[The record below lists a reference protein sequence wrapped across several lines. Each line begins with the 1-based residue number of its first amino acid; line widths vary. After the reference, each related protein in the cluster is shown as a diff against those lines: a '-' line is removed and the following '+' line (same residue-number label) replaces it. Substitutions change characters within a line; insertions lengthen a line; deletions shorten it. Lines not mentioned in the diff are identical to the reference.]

1 MNGSQNELKINFLAL
16 GVASSC
22 PFFVYMGSPYICPQK
37 QNSMAI
43 ENGLMRFIAEMCV
56 WNMPLRA
63 YIEGGPAHMSRETPR
78 CVQRRCLLGRMSR
91 LACAHLKGQSVVLS
105 VQKSRRCVSKR
116 GVIME
121 ALYRT
126 VI

>member
-56 WNMPLRA
+56 WKMPLRA
-63 YIEGGPAHMSRETPR
+63 YIEGGLRICQEKHRDVCREDASWAVCQDLSAHMSRRQLPCHYSMQYKQVT
-78 CVQRRCLLGRMSR
+78 QRLNF
-91 LACAHLKGQSVVLS
+91 
-105 VQKSRRCVSKR
+105 KR
-116 GVIME
+116 NAE
-121 ALYRT
+121 SAL
-126 VI
+126 